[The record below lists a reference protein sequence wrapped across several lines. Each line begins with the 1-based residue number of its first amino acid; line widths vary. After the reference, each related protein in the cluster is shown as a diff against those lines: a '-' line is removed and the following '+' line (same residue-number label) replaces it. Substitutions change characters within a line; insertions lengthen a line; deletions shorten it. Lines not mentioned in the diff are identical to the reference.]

1 MIQTGFL
8 LLALSSGAAAA
19 ARGFDETPAFVAK
32 PSDKKFSRPWF
43 DALGG
48 EEYGFGAIR
57 G

>member
-1 MIQTGFL
+1 MIQSGFL
-8 LLALSSGAAAA
+8 FLALCSGAVAVAH
-19 ARGFDETPAFVAK
+19 GYGDTPAFVAK
-32 PSDKKFSRPWF
+32 QSDKKFSQPWF